1 MYLVAHVVL
10 KDLFLVVKVP
20 CRSLEDTVPTSK
32 NSPPPYKVICTCT
45 CTLADTICTITC
57 RSESHKNRTWSH
69 CMKVPPSLPPSLS
82 PSLPPFLSSLPQD
95 PVVPYS
101 LVRFACVKQG
111 RKCTMKP
118 WQFLRGVGPGTG
130 AHVYTHVGVA

>member
-45 CTLADTICTITC
+45 CTLADTICT
-57 RSESHKNRTWSH
+57 SESHKNRTWSH
-69 CMKVPPSLPPSLS
+69 CMKVPPSLS

-101 LVRFACVKQG
+101 LVCFACVEQG
-111 RKCTMKP
+111 RKCTIKP
-118 WQFLRGVGPGTG
+118 WQFLRGVGLGTG
-130 AHVYTHVGVA
+130 AHVHVYTHVGVA